1 MGDDLKYSGFA
12 TIREALDAHAAWLRG
27 EKDGLR
33 ANLSGANLSGAN
45 LSGANLSRA
54 NLSGANLSGANLSR
68 ANLSGADLSGAD
80 LSRANLS
87 GAKEFNDA
95 LIGPGIKWS
104 AYVAE
109 VVPALLVAGG
119 KTLEAVAE
127 HWDCHTWENCPIA
140 FAFDAPTLNC
150 VPALYRRE
158 AELFINLF
166 DAKLIP
172 NPCAPKEAAE

>member
-12 TIREALDAHAAWLRG
+12 TIREALDAHAA
-27 EKDGLR
+27 
-33 ANLSGANLSGAN
+33 
-45 LSGANLSRA
+45 
-54 NLSGANLSGANLSR
+54 
-68 ANLSGADLSGAD
+68 
-80 LSRANLS
+80 
-87 GAKEFNDA
+87 
-95 LIGPGIKWS
+95 
-104 AYVAE
+104 Y
-109 VVPALLVAGG
+109 
-119 KTLEAVAE
+119 
-127 HWDCHTWENCPIA
+127 TWENCPIA